1 MRVIFGCSLS
11 AEVSNSRQTALMSES
26 RVVSDVYVTRN
37 SFSAIVLGDEGE
49 ILVRLIGGAPEDDEG
64 VLFGMG

>member
-1 MRVIFGCSLS
+1 
-11 AEVSNSRQTALMSES
+11 MSES

-37 SFSAIVLGDEGE
+37 SFSATVLGDEGE

-64 VLFGMG
+64 VLFGIG